1 MGRRHRHHQPLN
13 PFSLHVKLYH
23 TITIFSLS
31 LLLLVS
37 CKEADDISGD
47 DVPGYSPVMVSA
59 APVSPFTRGYVAN
72 GMYDNFKVFAAAEK
86 DGAQTVAMNGYEVKY
101 VDNDWSYVNDS
112 QHLVYWNPNADSYLF
127 TAGAPIDA
135 VTDINATSM
144 TLTLENNTTE
154 SVMAAEPLKIANG
167 SDDFGKRVKLR
178 FAYAHCRVCVA
189 FKKEG
194 TEDMTISDIKLT
206 PDAEIASEASLTYS
220 YDWNTATP
228 TATSMVNTT
237 EKSADAFSFADVTIS
252 ADNTTDAVLSE
263 THYYCVPDADNT
275 NNWSISLTCDG
286 EQKTAS
292 FVNSET
298 WQSGKNYIYVFSIS
312 EKGPKLIKVISQ
324 DNYFDCNDVIPGNSF
339 SGDDM
344 TE

>member
-1 MGRRHRHHQPLN
+1 M
-13 PFSLHVKLYH
+13 KLYH
-23 TITIFSLS
+23 TITLLSLS

-86 DGAQTVAMNGYEVKY
+86 DGTQTVAMNGYEVNF
-101 VDNDWSYVNDS
+101 VADDWSYVNDS

-135 VTDINATSM
+135 VTSINATSM
-144 TLTLENNTTE
+144 TLSLENNMSG
-154 SVMAAEPLKIANG
+154 SVMAAEPLKIMNG
-167 SDDFGKRVKLR
+167 SDDFGKRVNLR

-206 PDAEIASEASLTYS
+206 PDAAIASKASLTYS
-220 YDWNTATP
+220 YDWSTDTP
-228 TATSMVNTT
+228 TATQQVNTT
-237 EKSADAFSFADVTIS
+237 ETSADAFSFADVTIP
-252 ADNTTDAVLSE
+252 ANNTSDAVTS
-263 THYYCVPDADNT
+263 TTYYYCVPDASNT
-275 NNWSISLTCDG
+275 NQWQVSLKCNG
-286 EQKTAS
+286 ETKQAS
-292 FVNSET
+292 FENSET

-324 DNYFDCNDVIPGNSF
+324 DNYFDCNDVIPGDSF

>member
-1 MGRRHRHHQPLN
+1 M
-13 PFSLHVKLYH
+13 KLYH
-23 TITIFSLS
+23 TITILSLS
-31 LLLLVS
+31 LLLLDS

-47 DVPGYSPVMVSA
+47 DVPGYTPVMVSA
-59 APVSPFTRGYVAN
+59 APVSPFTRGYIPQ
-72 GMYDNFKVFAAAEK
+72 GMYDNFKVFAASEK
-86 DGAQTVAMNGYEVKY
+86 DGTQTVAMNGYEVKF
-101 VDNDWSYVNDS
+101 VTDDWSYVNDT

-135 VTDINATSM
+135 VTDINANSM
-144 TLTLENNTTE
+144 TLSLKNNTMG
-154 SVMAAEPLKIANG
+154 SVMAAEPLKIMNG
-167 SDDFGKRVKLR
+167 SDDFGKRVNLR

-206 PDAEIASEASLTYS
+206 PDAAIASKATLTYS
-220 YDWNTATP
+220 YDWSTGTP
-228 TATSMVNTT
+228 TATQQVSTT
-237 EKSADAFSFADVTIS
+237 EKSADAFSFADVTIPAS
-252 ADNTTDAVLSE
+252 NTTDAVTSA
-263 THYYCVPDADNT
+263 TYYYCVPDAANT
-275 NNWSISLTCDG
+275 NQWQVSLKCNG
-286 EQKTAS
+286 ETKQAS

-312 EKGPKLIKVISQ
+312 EKGPKLVKVITQ
-324 DNYFDCNDVIPGNSF
+324 DNFFDCNDIESGGEF

>member
-1 MGRRHRHHQPLN
+1 M
-13 PFSLHVKLYH
+13 KLYH
-23 TITIFSLS
+23 TITLLSLS

-72 GMYDNFKVFAAAEK
+72 GMYDNFKVFAASEK
-86 DGAQTVAMNGYEVKY
+86 DGTQTVAMDGYEVKF
-101 VDNDWSYVNDS
+101 VDNDWSYVNDT

-135 VTDINATSM
+135 VTDINANSM

-154 SVMAAEPLKIANG
+154 SVMAAEPLKIMNG
-167 SDDFGKRVKLR
+167 SDYFGERVNLR

-206 PDAEIASEASLTYS
+206 PDAAIASKATLTYS
-220 YDWNTATP
+220 YDWSTGTP
-228 TATSMVNTT
+228 TATQQVNTT
-237 EKSADAFSFADVTIS
+237 ETSADAFSFADVTIP
-252 ADNTTDAVLSE
+252 ANNTTTDAVTSA
-263 THYYCVPDADNT
+263 TYYYCVPDAANT
-275 NNWSISLTCDG
+275 NQWQVSLKCNG
-286 EQKTAS
+286 ETKQAS
-292 FVNSET
+292 FENSEP
-298 WQSGKNYIYVFSIS
+298 WLSGKNYIYVFSIS
-312 EKGPKLIKVISQ
+312 ENGPKLVKVITQSSPE
-324 DNYFDCNDVIPGNSF
+324 DFFDCNDIESGGEF
-339 SGDDM
+339 SGNDM

>member
-1 MGRRHRHHQPLN
+1 M
-13 PFSLHVKLYH
+13 KLYH

-72 GMYDNFKVFAAAEK
+72 GMYDNFKVFAASEK
-86 DGAQTVAMNGYEVKY
+86 DGAQTVAMDGYEVKF

-144 TLTLENNTTE
+144 TLSLKNNTTG
-154 SVMAAEPLKIANG
+154 SAMASEPLKIENSSA
-167 SDDFGKRVKLR
+167 DFGKTVNLR
-178 FAYAHCRVCVA
+178 FSYAHCMVSVA
-189 FKKEG
+189 FTKES
-194 TEDMTISDIKLT
+194 TEDVTITDITLT
-206 PDAEIASEASLTYS
+206 PDEEIASEASLTYS

-228 TATSMVNTT
+228 TATSTVNTT

-252 ADNTTDAVLSE
+252 ADNTTDALLSE

>member
-59 APVSPFTRGYVAN
+59 APVSPFTRGYIPQ
-72 GMYDNFKVFAAAEK
+72 GMYDNFKVFSASEK
-86 DGAQTVAMNGYEVKY
+86 DGAQTVAMDGYV
-101 VDNDWSYVNDS
+101 VNFVADDWSYVKDS

-135 VTDINATSM
+135 VTSINATSM
-144 TLTLENNTTE
+144 TLSLKNNTTG

-167 SDDFGKRVKLR
+167 SDDFGERVNLR

-206 PDAEIASEASLTYS
+206 PDAEIASEATLTYS
-220 YDWNTATP
+220 YNWSTATP
-228 TATSMVNTT
+228 TVTSQVSVSKTSKT
-237 EKSADAFSFADVTIS
+237 DFTFADVTIP
-252 ADNTTDAVLSE
+252 ANNNTDAVTS
-263 THYYCVPDADNT
+263 TTYYYCVPDAT
-275 NNWSISLTCDG
+275 NPKGWQVSLKCNG
-286 EQKTAS
+286 ETKKAS
-292 FVNSET
+292 FVNNEA

-324 DNYFDCNDVIPGNSF
+324 DNFFDCNDIVPGGEF
-339 SGDDM
+339 SDDDM

>member
-1 MGRRHRHHQPLN
+1 
-13 PFSLHVKLYH
+13 
-23 TITIFSLS
+23 
-31 LLLLVS
+31 
-37 CKEADDISGD
+37 
-47 DVPGYSPVMVSA
+47 
-59 APVSPFTRGYVAN
+59 
-72 GMYDNFKVFAAAEK
+72 MYDNFKVFSASEK
-86 DGAQTVAMNGYEVKY
+86 DGTRTVAMDGYEVKF
-101 VDNDWSYVNDS
+101 VTDDWSYVNDS

-144 TLTLENNTTE
+144 TLSLKNNTTG
-154 SVMAAEPLKIANG
+154 SAMASEPLKITNG
-167 SDDFGKRVKLR
+167 SADFGKRVNLR

-206 PDAEIASEASLTYS
+206 PDAAIASKATLTYS
-220 YDWNTATP
+220 YNWNTATP
-228 TATSMVNTT
+228 TATQQVNTT
-237 EKSADAFSFADVTIS
+237 ETSADAFSFADVTIP
-252 ADNTTDAVLSE
+252 ANNTSDAVTSA
-263 THYYCVPDADNT
+263 TYYYCVPDATNT
-275 NNWSISLTCDG
+275 NQWQVSLKCNG
-286 EQKTAS
+286 ETKQAS
-292 FVNSET
+292 FENSET

-324 DNYFDCNDVIPGNSF
+324 DNYFDCNDVIPGDSF

>member
-1 MGRRHRHHQPLN
+1 M
-13 PFSLHVKLYH
+13 KLYH
-23 TITIFSLS
+23 TITILSLS
-31 LLLLVS
+31 LLLLDS

-47 DVPGYSPVMVSA
+47 DVPGYTPVMVSA
-59 APVSPFTRGYVAN
+59 APVSPFTRGYIPQ
-72 GMYDNFKVFAAAEK
+72 GMYDNFKVFAASEK
-86 DGAQTVAMNGYEVKY
+86 DGAQTVAMDGYEVKF
-101 VDNDWSYVNDS
+101 VTDDWSYVNDT

-135 VTDINATSM
+135 VTSINATSM
-144 TLTLENNTTE
+144 TLSLKNNTTG
-154 SVMAAEPLKIANG
+154 SVMAAEPLKIKNS
-167 SDDFGKRVKLR
+167 SDDFGKRVNLR

-206 PDAEIASEASLTYS
+206 PKAEIASKATLTYS
-220 YDWNTATP
+220 YDWSTGTP
-228 TATSMVNTT
+228 TATQQVNTT
-237 EKSADAFSFADVTIS
+237 EKSADAFSFAEVTIPAS
-252 ADNTTDAVLSE
+252 NTTDAVTSA
-263 THYYCVPDADNT
+263 TYYYCVPDATNT
-275 NNWSISLTCDG
+275 NQWQVSLKCNG
-286 EQKTAS
+286 ETKQAS

-324 DNYFDCNDVIPGNSF
+324 DNFFDCNDIESGGEF

>member
-1 MGRRHRHHQPLN
+1 M
-13 PFSLHVKLYH
+13 KLYH
-23 TITIFSLS
+23 TITLLSLS

-86 DGAQTVAMNGYEVKY
+86 DGAQTVAMNGYEVNF
-101 VDNDWSYVNDS
+101 VADDWSYVNDS

-135 VTDINATSM
+135 VTSINATSM
-144 TLTLENNTTE
+144 TLSLKNNTTG
-154 SVMAAEPLKIANG
+154 SVMAAEPLRIKNS
-167 SDDFGKRVKLR
+167 SDDFGKTVNLR

-206 PDAEIASEASLTYS
+206 PDAEIASEATLTYS
-220 YDWNTATP
+220 YNWSTATP
-228 TATSMVNTT
+228 TATSQVNTT
-237 EKSADAFSFADVTIS
+237 GKSADALSFADVTIP
-252 ADNTTDAVLSE
+252 ANNTSDAVTSA
-263 THYYCVPDADNT
+263 THYYCVPDASNPKG
-275 NNWSISLTCDG
+275 WQVSLKCNG
-286 EQKTAS
+286 ETKQAS
-292 FVNSET
+292 FENSET
-298 WQSGKNYIYVFSIS
+298 WKSGKNYIYVFSIS
-312 EKGPKLIKVISQ
+312 EKGPKLINVISQ
-324 DNYFDCNDVIPGNSF
+324 DNYFDCNDIESGGEF
-339 SGDDM
+339 SNKDM

>member
-1 MGRRHRHHQPLN
+1 MG
-13 PFSLHVKLYH
+13 
-23 TITIFSLS
+23 S

-47 DVPGYSPVMVSA
+47 DVPGYTPVMVSA
-59 APVSPFTRGYVAN
+59 APVSPFTRGYIPQ
-72 GMYDNFKVFAAAEK
+72 GMYDNFKVFAASEK
-86 DGAQTVAMNGYEVKY
+86 DGAQTVAMNGYEVKF

-144 TLTLENNTTE
+144 TLSLKNNTTG
-154 SVMAAEPLKIANG
+154 SVMAAEPLKIMNG
-167 SDDFGKRVKLR
+167 SDDFGKRVNLR

-194 TEDMTISDIKLT
+194 TKDMTISDIKLT
-206 PDAEIASEASLTYS
+206 PDAAIASKATLTYS
-220 YDWNTATP
+220 YNWNTATP
-228 TATSMVNTT
+228 TATQQVSTT
-237 EKSADAFSFADVTIS
+237 ETSAAAFSFADVTIPAS
-252 ADNTTDAVLSE
+252 NTSDAVTSA
-263 THYYCVPDADNT
+263 TYYYCVPDANNT
-275 NNWSISLTCDG
+275 NQWQVSLKCNG
-286 EQKTAS
+286 ETKQAS
-292 FVNSET
+292 FVNNET

-312 EKGPKLIKVISQ
+312 ENGPKLIKVISQ
-324 DNYFDCNDVIPGNSF
+324 DNYFDCNDVIPGDSF
-339 SGDDM
+339 SGDNM